1 MERLH
6 GRTGGDRG
14 GRWASDRAPVPPA
27 ATRLLAR
34 SDAELVAA
42 QLGGDDDE
50 RFVHAHLAALR
61 AGAALLAVVGRPVR
75 RRTPRSVWDLVALA
89 EPDLASWAAY
99 FAAGAAAR
107 SAIEAGRRAG
117 VDPVRA
123 DATVAAA
130 EDFQDAVRRRIGAP
144 EVDAGGL
151 LDAGAGLRAS

>member
-6 GRTGGDRG
+6 ERTAGYTGGRSS
-14 GRWASDRAPVPPA
+14 ADRAPVPPA

-34 SDAELVAA
+34 SDGELVAA
-42 QLGGDDDE
+42 QLAGDDDE

-89 EPDLASWAAY
+89 EPDLASWAAF
-99 FAAGAAAR
+99 FAAGAATR
-107 SAIEAGRRAG
+107 SAIEAGRRGG
-117 VDPVRA
+117 VDQARA
-123 DATVAAA
+123 DATAAAA

-144 EVDAGGL
+144 EAAAGGL
-151 LDAGAGLRAS
+151 LDTTVELCAS